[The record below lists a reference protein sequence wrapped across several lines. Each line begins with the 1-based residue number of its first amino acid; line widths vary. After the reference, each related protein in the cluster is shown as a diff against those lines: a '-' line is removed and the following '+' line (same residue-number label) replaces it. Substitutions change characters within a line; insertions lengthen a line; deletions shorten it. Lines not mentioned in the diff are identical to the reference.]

1 MLYGVVYILM
11 VIVNATEY
19 ENILYGTDCKSTY

>member
-1 MLYGVVYILM
+1 MLYDVVYIPM
-11 VIVNATEY
+11 VIVNTTGY